1 LFCKGYILLN
11 ILQMSKH
18 YYYIIPQPT
27 QNLMSEQI
35 FTQCIAIELTFTIT
49 YTLIQGVSEIRVLIL
64 TRERIR

>member
-1 LFCKGYILLN
+1 
-11 ILQMSKH
+11 MSKH
-18 YYYIIPQPT
+18 YYYIIPQPI